1 MLWGVPEPD
10 PSTTPR
16 LERLDR
22 AFDTILESGLAGRPR
37 ATTSHIHTALA
48 TRGADTS
55 GWPPRLRVAHA
66 VTVARSLV
74 HVDGGA
80 GSLEAARVAEQQLLG
95 ASDRLDPAFL
105 AMCWSVLPEPY
116 LLTGHARKASDL
128 SGIAWDHAVTAGEP
142 ALRLRCHAAMA
153 ASLALNGE
161 LSAARQRCQIAID
174 EGPLPSDT
182 LPWTLTLAQV
192 LSGVQA
198 SRVRRAAD
206 DAETPN
212 GDMPFMYD
220 AIGQLARIQLAA
232 TAGKPWETLAA
243 AERVTSGVHSI
254 RYPRL
259 VLALAG
265 TYSGYAFLIL
275 RQPARAVRAVREWV
289 EVPEHTVCAAPVR
302 AIAELQLDRP
312 EEALAATR
320 ECVETV
326 PRHNLRPLPTV
337 RLARA
342 VAMDRLGEP
351 AQADAEFALGA
362 HLAVSLGAPI
372 IAAGIPP
379 RALDRLLGRLA
390 DAQPEIARRA
400 ASHLLWPDR
409 RAEEPRTQP
418 PPPHLTRR
426 EEVIAE
432 WLTTDLTFAQIADRL
447 YISVNT
453 VKTQATSV
461 YRKLGVTSR
470 ADAVR
475 GLRLL
480 GLAGGSGG
488 PPRADGGDRPDDP

>member
-1 MLWGVPEPD
+1 MPQPD

-16 LERLDR
+16 LERLGR
-22 AFDTILESGLAGRPR
+22 ALDTILESGLAGRPR
-37 ATTSHIHTALA
+37 ATTSHIHAVLA
-48 TRGADTS
+48 TRGYDAS
-55 GWPPRLRVAHA
+55 NWPPRLRVAHA
-66 VTVARSLV
+66 VAVARSLV

-80 GSLEAARVAEQQLLG
+80 GSLEAARAAEQQLLEL
-95 ASDRLDPAFL
+95 SDRLDPAFL

-128 SGIAWDHAVTAGEP
+128 SGIAWDHAVTAGDP
-142 ALRLRCHAAMA
+142 TLRLRCHAAMA

-161 LSAARQRCQIAID
+161 LSAARQHCQIAVD
-174 EGPLPSDT
+174 EGPLPSGA

-220 AIGQLARIQLAA
+220 AIGRLARIQLAA
-232 TAGKPWETLAA
+232 RAEKPWETLAA
-243 AERVTSGVHSI
+243 AERITSGVHSI

-265 TYSGYAFLIL
+265 TCSGYAFLML
-275 RQPARAVRAVREWV
+275 HQPDRALGVMRGWV
-289 EVPEHTVCAAPVR
+289 EVPEHTVCAAPVE

-320 ECVETV
+320 ECVEAV
-326 PRHNLRPLPTV
+326 PAHNLRPLPTV

-351 AQADAEFALGA
+351 DQADAEFTLGA

-372 IAAGIPP
+372 IAAGIPSW
-379 RALDRLLGRLA
+379 ALDRLLGRLA
-390 DAQPEIARRA
+390 DAQPEVAGRA

-409 RAEEPRTQP
+409 RAEEPRPQP
-418 PPPHLTRR
+418 PPPHLTGR
-426 EEVIAE
+426 EEVIAG
-432 WLTTDLTFAQIADRL
+432 WLTTDLTFARIADRL

-453 VKTQATSV
+453 VKTQATSI

-470 ADAVR
+470 ADAAR
-475 GLRLL
+475 RLRLL
-480 GLAGGSGG
+480 GLAGGSDGA
-488 PPRADGGDRPDDP
+488 PPADGGDRPDQL